1 MPVCTLHWLQ
11 VRALAGAGGV
21 DNLVVLD
28 LQKYKAFTHT
38 IAVSGGGGVNMGS
51 HQKWKVGEIEFEGL
65 MRTLDN
71 LVGEK
76 WDINLDF
83 IPPDSRADGS
93 ISLLFWNL
101 LLTPPGGEFDPRVSF
116 KCNLTIFLR
125 IKQWNLLM
133 SSYLRFYPLLLR
145 VRGRLPSDPGIET
158 SMSTVIWP
166 PENQLIA
173 RKHVSGQQ
181 F

>member
-1 MPVCTLHWLQ
+1 MPVCALRWLQ

-76 WDINLDF
+76 WNIKKKKWSINLDF

-101 LLTPPGGEFDPRVSF
+101 LLLQEESLTLGCQF
-116 KCNLTIFLR
+116 KCNLNIFLR
-125 IKQWNLLM
+125 IKRWNLLM
-133 SSYLRFYPLLLR
+133 SSYLRFYPFFTKGQRQIALR
-145 VRGRLPSDPGIET
+145 LRNEDFNE
-158 SMSTVIWP
+158 
-166 PENQLIA
+166 
-173 RKHVSGQQ
+173 H
-181 F
+181 

>member
-76 WDINLDF
+76 WNINLDF
-83 IPPDSRADGS
+83 ISAPFCFGTCSS
-93 ISLLFWNL
+93 FLQEESLTL
-101 LLTPPGGEFDPRVSF
+101 G
-116 KCNLTIFLR
+116 CH
-125 IKQWNLLM
+125 
-133 SSYLRFYPLLLR
+133 SS
-145 VRGRLPSDPGIET
+145 VILPY
-158 SMSTVIWP
+158 
-166 PENQLIA
+166 
-173 RKHVSGQQ
+173 